1 MLPLLLASLQEGEH
15 AEGAGATGPFSV
27 EIGLFVWTWI
37 VFFALLFVVWKFAW
51 PAIVKATEQRERNIS
66 RQLEEAEKMNTE
78 ARETLE
84 EHRRLM
90 AGAKDE
96 ASKLVADARLVAEKE
111 REQLLA
117 RARDEHEQ
125 LLDRAKREIQA
136 ERERAVADL
145 RREAV
150 ELSLAAAAR
159 LVERNLDDEANRK
172 IVVDFL
178 SSLERRN

>member
-1 MLPLLLASLQEGEH
+1 
-15 AEGAGATGPFSV
+15 
-27 EIGLFVWTWI
+27 
-37 VFFALLFVVWKFAW
+37 
-51 PAIVKATEQRERNIS
+51 
-66 RQLEEAEKMNTE
+66 
-78 ARETLE
+78 
-84 EHRRLM
+84 
-90 AGAKDE
+90 
-96 ASKLVADARLVAEKE
+96 VADARLVAEKE